1 MLLNQPQIIEIQ
13 SNVLQLCMVV
23 ALERS
28 FVNLADFIV
37 VQFQRSQFT
46 QEMEARVANRH
57 QVIVAQIEFSQI
69 DEWSK
74 GWCWKSGHRSGQSV

>member
-57 QVIVAQIEFSQI
+57 QVIVA
-69 DEWSK
+69 
-74 GWCWKSGHRSGQSV
+74 